1 SGSKRFLLTMMSVLV
16 KGLVGAAVFSPAV
29 ASGAG
34 LEGAG
39 KSHGPSFHER
49 YARQPTRPMAAAS
62 RMLSNDDRVK
72 IAILY
77 KYSWSKTAR
86 QVTPFGK
93 QGQISAK
100 VYSFAPALKT
110 KNCAAMRRPAP
121 RQGWV

>member
-1 SGSKRFLLTMMSVLV
+1 
-16 KGLVGAAVFSPAV
+16 VGARIFFRLAGRAR
-29 ASGAG
+29 ASLGIEKIFAHDDVGAG
-34 LEGAG
+34 QGPGWSRGFFSRRGEG
-39 KSHGPSFHER
+39 
-49 YARQPTRPMAAAS
+49 RQPTRPMAAAS